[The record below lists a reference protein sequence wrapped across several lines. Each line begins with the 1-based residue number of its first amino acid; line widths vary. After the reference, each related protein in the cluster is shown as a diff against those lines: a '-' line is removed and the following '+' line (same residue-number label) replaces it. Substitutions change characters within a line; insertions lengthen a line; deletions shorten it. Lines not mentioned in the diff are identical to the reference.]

1 MQHHAPNA
9 AAADPDNDMRR
20 WRQVI
25 AQHDAYDEL
34 VLWYEHDLF
43 DQLNLIQL
51 LPFVRAHVP
60 ASKPVSLICIGSFP
74 GRANFKGLGELHPGE
89 LASLFPTRQPVTPAQ
104 YDLAARAWQAFRE
117 PTPEPLD
124 ALVGGPEGPQLHT
137 WALPFLARGARAVFS
152 RNIRGRATAC
162 HARSAG
168 S

>member
-1 MQHHAPNA
+1 MEPRLLHVANGACTTMTIETAGIPGVTSLWADPLYDGPVPGGLDDDALTAVRMEHHAPNV
-9 AAADPDNDMRR
+9 AAADSDNDMRR

-25 AQHDAYDEL
+25 AEHAAYDEL

-43 DQLNLIQL
+43 DQLILMQL

-104 YDLAARAWQAFRE
+104 YDLDRKSTR
-117 PTPEPLD
+117 L
-124 ALVGGPEGPQLHT
+124 
-137 WALPFLARGARAVFS
+137 
-152 RNIRGRATAC
+152 N
-162 HARSAG
+162 
-168 S
+168 